1 MSATLTPPQRG
12 ADPPPRSRRSQ
23 WWLLFVLCSLYA
35 TFAAS
40 AAATEVL
47 NLAGFD
53 IVAKTRAVPGV
64 FVAHAL
70 AGSVALVAGALQLNA
85 PLRRRHWGLHRSLGR
100 VYVVAV
106 WVASAGG
113 LWSALRF
120 DVSHLSRALFVA
132 AAVLWF
138 VATTIG
144 FDQIRRRH
152 IARHRNW
159 MLRSFALSL
168 FFLTFPPWV
177 AALTAVGIARPI
189 AYPTGLFLA
198 WSANLLAAECWIRT
212 PAARPALT
220 P

>member
-53 IVAKTRAVPGV
+53 IVAKTRAAPGV

-85 PLRRRHWGLHRSLGR
+85 PFGDGTGVST
-100 VYVVAV
+100 A
-106 WVASAGG
+106 ASDASTWSPYGWPARAGSG
-113 LWSALRF
+113 APYDSMSAI
-120 DVSHLSRALFVA
+120 SRALFVA

-159 MLRSFALSL
+159 MVRSFALSL

-189 AYPTGLFLA
+189 AYPTGLLLA